1 MGDVDIRLDYRK
13 WIRREYNDFLRDY
26 RWGFKFFNWY
36 VSSRAKRVGD
46 WDQRRE
52 RSQLQEGLEYMV
64 EGSMWEPADIL
75 EFREMPPS
83 LLRKSLDTLVKR
95 GKAQII
101 KGEGE
106 AGEGVRFL

>member
-1 MGDVDIRLDYRK
+1 LECEAEGGEDV
-13 WIRREYNDFLRDY
+13 
-26 RWGFKFFNWY
+26 
-36 VSSRAKRVGD
+36 
-46 WDQRRE
+46 
-52 RSQLQEGLEYMV
+52 
-64 EGSMWEPADIL
+64 ADIP

-95 GKAQII
+95 GKAQIL

>member
-1 MGDVDIRLDYRK
+1 MNEAIGRVK
-13 WIRREYNDFLRDY
+13 PCAGRRGLRG
-26 RWGFKFFNWY
+26 R
-36 VSSRAKRVGD
+36 
-46 WDQRRE
+46 
-52 RSQLQEGLEYMV
+52 
-64 EGSMWEPADIL
+64 GSAGAVADIP

-95 GKAQII
+95 GKAQIL

>member
-1 MGDVDIRLDYRK
+1 MTFYEITDGDLSFSTGTSPSEVV
-13 WIRREYNDFLRDY
+13 
-26 RWGFKFFNWY
+26 G
-36 VSSRAKRVGD
+36 VSEGSGASERVKPCAGGWNAKRGV
-46 WDQRRE
+46 
-52 RSQLQEGLEYMV
+52 
-64 EGSMWEPADIL
+64 ADIL

>member
-1 MGDVDIRLDYRK
+1 M
-13 WIRREYNDFLRDY
+13 
-26 RWGFKFFNWY
+26 
-36 VSSRAKRVGD
+36 
-46 WDQRRE
+46 
-52 RSQLQEGLEYMV
+52 QEGWNAKQSV
-64 EGSMWEPADIL
+64 ADVV

-95 GKAQII
+95 GKAQIL

>member
-1 MGDVDIRLDYRK
+1 V
-13 WIRREYNDFLRDY
+13 WEN
-26 RWGFKFFNWY
+26 
-36 VSSRAKRVGD
+36 
-46 WDQRRE
+46 
-52 RSQLQEGLEYMV
+52 V
-64 EGSMWEPADIL
+64 ECEPESIEDLADL
-75 EFREMPPS
+75 PEFREMPPS

>member
-1 MGDVDIRLDYRK
+1 MMP
-13 WIRREYNDFLRDY
+13 
-26 RWGFKFFNWY
+26 RWRGCT
-36 VSSRAKRVGD
+36 
-46 WDQRRE
+46 
-52 RSQLQEGLEYMV
+52 
-64 EGSMWEPADIL
+64 ADIT

-95 GKAQII
+95 GKAQVL

>member
-1 MGDVDIRLDYRK
+1 VVREAVEASEDKYRK
-13 WIRREYNDFLRDY
+13 AWNARR
-26 RWGFKFFNWY
+26 
-36 VSSRAKRVGD
+36 
-46 WDQRRE
+46 
-52 RSQLQEGLEYMV
+52 
-64 EGSMWEPADIL
+64 GSLGAVADIP

-95 GKAQII
+95 GKAQIL

>member
-1 MGDVDIRLDYRK
+1 MIYDWVTENGLTGSIMTFYEITDGDLSFSTGTSPLTQFNNQYQV
-13 WIRREYNDFLRDY
+13 RR
-26 RWGFKFFNWY
+26 G
-36 VSSRAKRVGD
+36 A
-46 WDQRRE
+46 
-52 RSQLQEGLEYMV
+52 
-64 EGSMWEPADIL
+64 ADKT

-95 GKAQII
+95 GKAQVL